1 MLFKAWEKTHLVRV
15 ESACSTEA
23 LISSPRTQVK
33 SLVQSQCWGEDWW
46 TSEALWSSS
55 LEELVNLSQK
65 KKCSVVVR
73 DIQCRSLYVYPHAQ
87 KKSLLFALFL
97 SDFFKDHFFFLTREF
112 LFFWDGFGQMGFE
125 TSANHENRGIRVLW
139 NLVLKLWFRSPDQMD
154 TWRLKSQSKA
164 FTRLVL
170 QQLGISEDNR
180 LLYFSTQK
188 PL

>member
-73 DIQCRSLYVYPHAQ
+73 DIQCRSLYMYPHAQ

-97 SDFFKDHFFFLTREF
+97 SDFFKDHFFFLQENFYSSGMALDKWVLRHQPTTKTVASV
-112 LFFWDGFGQMGFE
+112 FFETLSWNCGFG
-125 TSANHENRGIRVLW
+125 
-139 NLVLKLWFRSPDQMD
+139 
-154 TWRLKSQSKA
+154 
-164 FTRLVL
+164 L
-170 QQLGISEDNR
+170 QIKWTLGD
-180 LLYFSTQK
+180 
-188 PL
+188 

>member
-65 KKCSVVVR
+65 KKNVVWLWETSSVDLFTCIR
-73 DIQCRSLYVYPHAQ
+73 MLRKKAYCLLY
-87 KKSLLFALFL
+87 FL
-97 SDFFKDHFFFLTREF
+97 VIFLKIIFFFLQENFYSSGMALDKWVLRHQPTTKTVASV
-112 LFFWDGFGQMGFE
+112 FFETLSWNCGFG
-125 TSANHENRGIRVLW
+125 
-139 NLVLKLWFRSPDQMD
+139 
-154 TWRLKSQSKA
+154 
-164 FTRLVL
+164 L
-170 QQLGISEDNR
+170 QIKWTLGD
-180 LLYFSTQK
+180 
-188 PL
+188 